1 MLRVTLFVATAL
13 LASTT
18 VAFAADAN
26 RIKRDA
32 WSWIDSQTQ
41 VLETANLNIWSYA
54 EIGLAESKSSKELQD
69 LLVANGFSIE
79 TGVAGMPTAFVAT
92 YGNSGPVIGILAEF
106 DALPGVSQAASPIE
120 TIGPNPEAG
129 HACGH
134 SVFGV
139 GSTGA
144 ALAIKELIAADSFDG
159 IIKLYGTP
167 AEETGI
173 GKVYMLRAGYF
184 KDDDVILNWHP
195 SDRNRASY
203 GNTKAIVNVKFKFRG
218 SAAHASAMPWSGRSA
233 LDGVELMSVG
243 VNYMRE
249 HIKPDARV
257 HYVITKGGGQPNV
270 VPPEAEVWYY
280 IRADT
285 FEDVVSYYEWI
296 SDIARAAAT
305 MSRTELEEIE
315 VQSEIHEMITVRAL
329 TEQTHKNLTAIGAP
343 KWEKHELA
351 FARTTQLEFQDPFGR
366 PIGDD
371 DTPALSMMIQP
382 LPDEPTPARAS
393 TDVGDISW
401 FVPVGGLGVASYGY
415 GLPTH
420 SWPVVAATGTT
431 IGTKA
436 LVTAAKTIAATAIDL
451 YTDPNLMAR
460 VKADWRKS
468 RGDAPFRTVIPE
480 GQPAPLTVR

>member
-1 MLRVTLFVATAL
+1 MLRATVIAATAL
-13 LASTT
+13 LMSTT
-18 VAFAADAN
+18 ASFAADVD
-26 RIKRDA
+26 RLKRDA
-32 WSWIDSQTQ
+32 WSWLDSQTQ
-41 VLETANLNIWSYA
+41 ILETANLNIWSYA

-69 LLVANGFSIE
+69 LLVANGFSVE
-79 TGVAGMPTAFVAT
+79 SGVAGMPTAFVAT

-106 DALPGVSQAASPIE
+106 DALPGVSQAASPTP

-144 ALAIKELIAADSFDG
+144 AMAIKELIAAGSFDG
-159 IIKLYGTP
+159 TIKLYGTP

-203 GNTKAIVNVKFKFRG
+203 GNTKAIANVKFKFRG

-233 LDGVELMSVG
+233 LDGVELMSAG

-249 HIKPDARV
+249 HIKPDARI

-285 FEDVVSYYEWI
+285 FEDVVSYYEWV
-296 SDIARAAAT
+296 SDIARAAAI

-329 TEQTHKNLTAIGAP
+329 SEQTHKNLTAIGAP
-343 KWEKHELA
+343 KWEKQELA

-366 PIGDD
+366 AIGDD
-371 DTPALSMMIQP
+371 DTPALSMTIQP
-382 LPDEPTPARAS
+382 LADEPTPARAS

-436 LVTAAKTIAATAIDL
+436 LVTAAKTITATAIDL
-451 YTDPNLMAR
+451 YTDPAFMAR
-460 VKADWRKS
+460 VKADWRES

-480 GQPAPLTVR
+480 GQAAPASVR